1 VKVEPES
8 RDRADITTPDDL
20 GERLR
25 SERESHG
32 ISLRELARRIGVS
45 PSLISQIETGK
56 VHPSVSTLYSLAAE
70 LGASVDH
77 LLFEDGQ
84 FAGTT
89 RQTPGSD
96 PVRDH
101 PDVPPVQRLESR
113 KVIELSSGVRWE
125 RLTAASVPGFDFLYV
140 VYEPSG
146 ESSPEGSMQRHAG
159 REWGYVMSGEL
170 HVTIAFN
177 DHVLK
182 PGDSIAFDSTVP
194 HRLHNPG
201 EDEVHAVWFVLGR
214 HSGHPGGVADATD

>member
-1 VKVEPES
+1 MKAEPGQNDRVDLS
-8 RDRADITTPDDL
+8 RPGDL

-56 VHPSVSTLYSLAAE
+56 IHPSVSTLYSLAAE
-70 LGASVDH
+70 LGASVDQ
-77 LLFEDGQ
+77 LLFEDMP
-84 FAGTT
+84 AGGVV
-89 RQTPGSD
+89 RRAPGSD

-101 PDVPPVQRLESR
+101 PDVPPVQRSDSR

-125 RLTAASVPGFDFLYV
+125 RLTAQSVPGFDFLYV
-140 VYEPSG
+140 VYEPNS
-146 ESSPEGSMQRHAG
+146 ESSPEGTMQRHAG
-159 REWGYVMSGEL
+159 REWGYVISGEL

-177 DHVLK
+177 DHVLR

-194 HRLHNPG
+194 HRLHNAG
-201 EDEVHAVWFVLGR
+201 GDEVHAVWFVLGR
-214 HSGHPGGVADATD
+214 HSGHPGGEPEATS

>member
-1 VKVEPES
+1 MKAEQEQNA
-8 RDRADITTPDDL
+8 RADLTTPDDL
-20 GERLR
+20 GDRLR
-25 SERESHG
+25 TEREAHG

-56 VHPSVSTLYSLAAE
+56 IHPSVSTLYSLAAE

-77 LLFEDGQ
+77 LLFEDMA
-84 FAGTT
+84 AGGTP
-89 RQTPGSD
+89 RRVPGSD

-101 PDVPPVQRLESR
+101 PDVPPVQRVDRR

-125 RLTAASVPGFDFLYV
+125 RLTAESVPGFDFLYV
-140 VYEPSG
+140 VYEPNG

-177 DHVLK
+177 DHVLQ

-214 HSGHPGGVADATD
+214 HSGHPGGVAEVTD